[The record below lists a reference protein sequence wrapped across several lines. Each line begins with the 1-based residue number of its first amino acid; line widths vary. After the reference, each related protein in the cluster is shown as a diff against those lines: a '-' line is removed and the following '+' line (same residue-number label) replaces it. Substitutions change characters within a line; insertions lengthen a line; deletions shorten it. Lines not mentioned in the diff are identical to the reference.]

1 MQFKTMVVALDRTV
15 SNDFVSLCLGCNI
28 VDIGANDGDSAL
40 ILAVA
45 ARGGTVVAFEMGT
58 AIDMLR
64 VNKRYVTFCRHAK
77 GSKIYGTF
85 S

>member
-1 MQFKTMVVALDRTV
+1 MLLYHSQLDLNQKFNCTKPLIICLV
-15 SNDFVSLCLGCNI
+15 CLGCNI

-45 ARGGTVVAFEMGT
+45 AKGGTVAAFEMGT

-64 VNKRYVTFCRHAK
+64 INKKYEPFPVSARL
-77 GSKIYGTF
+77 
-85 S
+85 